1 MSFDVDPKVG
11 ALVLTVVVVVF
22 LAALLVP
29 RRPRPSTIPVT
40 EAKLDGIRERL
51 DELERKQNQNDH
63 DVKNIRMAI
72 GAMPTERSVGEMR
85 ERLAHLDGRVEG
97 MHDTLTTN
105 GHTLRRIED
114 YLMNNFISRA
124 SE

>member
-1 MSFDVDPKVG
+1 MSFEIDPKVG
-11 ALVLTVVVVVF
+11 LLVLAAVILVF
-22 LAALLVP
+22 VAAMLVP
-29 RRPRPSTIPVT
+29 RRPRPAHIPVT

-63 DVKNIRMAI
+63 DVRGIRMAI
-72 GAMPTERSVGEMR
+72 QGMPTERSVGEMR
-85 ERLAHLDGRVEG
+85 ERLAHMDGRVEG

-114 YLMNNFISRA
+114 YLMNNLISKA